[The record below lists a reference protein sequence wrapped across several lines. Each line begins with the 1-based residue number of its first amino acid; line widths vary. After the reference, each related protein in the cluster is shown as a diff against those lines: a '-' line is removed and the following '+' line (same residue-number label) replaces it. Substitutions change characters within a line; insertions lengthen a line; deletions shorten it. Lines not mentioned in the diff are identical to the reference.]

1 MTRAWSILRRCCR
14 AFSVRG
20 KTGALQEVL
29 YLFLRLPNFS
39 AKPSCAGP
47 RAKFW
52 SGFTRAFGSLRGALA
67 FATFSLA
74 PILASSAHA
83 QFAEVIERVKPSVV
97 VVGTHLPTRSPAFAF
112 RGTGFVVGDGTLVV
126 TNAHVLPATLES
138 DKLENFAILLPG
150 ETKQVQGRTAT
161 RVAFDPDHDL
171 AVLKV
176 SGPPLPAMRLADGGT
191 IREGETYL
199 LTGYPIGNVL
209 GAYPVTH
216 RAMIASVVPI
226 ALPSASASQLDPKVV
241 RRLSSGPFQV
251 YQLDATAYPGN
262 SGSPLY
268 DPATG
273 EVVGIINMVLVR
285 GTREA
290 ALTQPSGISYAIPA
304 VHLRRLLETVK

>member
-1 MTRAWSILRRCCR
+1 MTRIWSILRRCFR
-14 AFSVRG
+14 APSVRAASG
-20 KTGALQEVL
+20 YGH
-29 YLFLRLPNFS
+29 S
-39 AKPSCAGP
+39 
-47 RAKFW
+47 RA
-52 SGFTRAFGSLRGALA
+52 ALA
-67 FATFSLA
+67 LAAFALA
-74 PILASSAHA
+74 GVAADARA

-97 VVGTHLPTRSPAFAF
+97 VVGTHLPTGSPTFAF
-112 RGTGFVVGDGTLVV
+112 RGTGFIVGDGTLVV
-126 TNAHVLPATLES
+126 TNAHVLPATLDVDKRES
-138 DKLENFAILLPG
+138 LAILLPG
-150 ETKQVQGRTAT
+150 EEKQVQGRTAT

-176 SGPPLPAMRLADGGT
+176 SGSPLPALRLADGAK

-199 LTGYPIGNVL
+199 FTGYPIGNVL
-209 GAYPVTH
+209 GAYPVSH

-241 RRLSSGPFQV
+241 RRIASGAFQV

-268 DPATG
+268 SPATG

-290 ALTQPSGISYAIPA
+290 ALSQPSGISYAIPA

>member
-1 MTRAWSILRRCCR
+1 MLRRCFR
-14 AFSVRG
+14 PLSARG
-20 KTGALQEVL
+20 I
-29 YLFLRLPNFS
+29 S
-39 AKPSCAGP
+39 AE
-47 RAKFW
+47 
-52 SGFTRAFGSLRGALA
+52 GSFRRGLA
-67 FATFSLA
+67 FAALA
-74 PILASSAHA
+74 LATLAAADARA
-83 QFAEVIERVKPSVV
+83 QYAEVIERVKPSVV
-97 VVGTHLPTRSPAFAF
+97 VVGTHLPTRNPAFAF
-112 RGTGFVVGDGTLVV
+112 RGTGFAVGDGTLIV

-150 ETKQVQGRTAT
+150 EGKQVQGRTAT

-176 SGPPLPAMRLADGGT
+176 SGTPLPALRLAGGGA
-191 IREGETYL
+191 IREGDTYL
-199 LTGYPIGNVL
+199 FTGYPIGNVL

-226 ALPSASASQLDPKVV
+226 ALPSANASQLDPKVV

-262 SGSPLY
+262 SGSPLFS
-268 DPATG
+268 ATTG
-273 EVVGIINMVLVR
+273 EVIGVINMVLVR

-290 ALTQPSGISYAIPA
+290 ALSNPSGISYAIPA